1 MAPKQIEPFSLRLA
15 RDERL
20 MLKGLAAQK
29 GVSQSDVL
37 RMLLREA
44 YAQAQQQKPKPKK

>member
-1 MAPKQIEPFSLRLA
+1 
-15 RDERL
+15 
-20 MLKGLAAQK
+20 MLKGLAASK

-44 YAQAQQQKPKPKK
+44 WAAQQEAAAAKRKR